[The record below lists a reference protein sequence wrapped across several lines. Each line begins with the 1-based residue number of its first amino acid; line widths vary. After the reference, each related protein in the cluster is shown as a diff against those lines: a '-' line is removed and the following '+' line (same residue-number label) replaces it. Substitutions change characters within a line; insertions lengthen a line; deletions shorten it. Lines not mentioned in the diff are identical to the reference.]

1 MVVVEAR
8 GLGLRTR
15 RGWVFRDVDLTAA
28 AGELHAV
35 TGPPGSG
42 RTSLLLALA
51 GRFPTSEGRLTRHG
65 PAALGQV
72 AGVHEPDPA
81 LTVAEHVRERLLLLG
96 PVPRRR
102 RQLVPVAALRARRAY
117 RRDAFAAAIAG
128 AGFTGEVPFDPDT
141 RGRDLTPLERQV
153 LGLVLATL
161 GGPQL
166 IVADDVD
173 AGCDA
178 PERARLWATLA
189 RLADQGYAV
198 VASARAVEADSP
210 AIVHRLGDPP
220 AAPSPPDEAA
230 AGAPEA
236 SARPT
241 EEAAG
246 LSDEAAGLSDE
257 AAGSSDEAAGSSEA
271 ARPPAAGPGDE
282 TDPTETVEVAR

>member
-15 RGWVFRDVDLTAA
+15 RGWVFRDVDLTVA

-35 TGPPGSG
+35 TGLPGSG

-102 RQLVPVAALRARRAY
+102 RRQLVPVAALRARRAY
-117 RRDAFAAAIAG
+117 RRDAFAAALAG

-141 RGRDLTPLERQV
+141 RGRDLTPLQRQV

-161 GGPQL
+161 GGPRL

-198 VASARAVEADSP
+198 VATARAVEADTP
-210 AIVHRLGDPP
+210 ATVHHLGDPP
-220 AAPSPPDEAA
+220 AVPSPPDEAA
-230 AGAPEA
+230 AGPSEA
-236 SARPT
+236 
-241 EEAAG
+241 AAG
-246 LSDEAAGLSDE
+246 LPEAA
-257 AAGSSDEAAGSSEA
+257 AG
-271 ARPPAAGPGDE
+271 PPAAAGPGDE